1 VYTGSIWMRRAPDGL
16 ARNGEVTRLLVAWRE
31 GQPEALDRLV
41 GVLYSQL
48 HQAAH
53 RCMRRH
59 EGAQTLQTTAL
70 VNEAFLKLAQAGEI
84 TSHDRIHFLALY
96 AQVMRRIL
104 VDYARARGSMKRGG
118 GAWRVE
124 FKDELHAGGMTAS
137 EVIRLHDALTVL
149 DRINSRKSRV
159 VELRFFGGLSV
170 EETAEALGV
179 SRETALRD
187 WRFARAWLR
196 TEMAGAS
203 HDG

>member
-1 VYTGSIWMRRAPDGL
+1 MGSPAH
-16 ARNGEVTRLLVAWRE
+16 GEVTRLLVAWRE
-31 GQPEALDRLV
+31 GQPEALHRLV
-41 GVLYSQL
+41 GILYSQL
-48 HQAAH
+48 HRAAH

-84 TSHDRIHFLALY
+84 TSHDRIHFLTLY

-104 VDYARARGSMKRGG
+104 VDSARARGSIKRGG
-118 GAWRVE
+118 GAWRVQ
-124 FKDELHAGGMTAS
+124 FNDELHAGELTAS
-137 EVIRLHDALTVL
+137 EVVRLHDALTAL
-149 DRINSRKSRV
+149 DRINPRKSKV

-196 TEMAGAS
+196 SEMAGAK